1 MKGFK
6 VSMQRLGKYCQ
17 IMRKRNGFRLR
28 DLEKRFGIS
37 KSNLSKFENGGNNSA
52 TILLLYLNFFAN
64 DEDVHKII
72 YKGASFY
79 DTFEKG
85 DD

>member
-6 VSMQRLGKYCQ
+6 VNIKRLGDYCQ
-17 IMRKRNGFRLR
+17 IMRKRNNIILR
-28 DLEKRFGIS
+28 DIEKRFGIS
-37 KSNLSKFENGGNNSA
+37 KSNLSKFEHGKNDSA
-52 TILLLYLNFFAN
+52 TILLLYLNLFAN

-72 YKGASFY
+72 YRGASFY
-79 DTFEKG
+79 DVFEKR